1 MSLFLNG
8 AQVRGHSLKV
18 STTLQLAGEDMSG
31 QGSLAAMAETGDK
44 PKQLTVTMVIKQV
57 NASDLTALIV
67 LAESKD
73 ELGERTTYNVN
84 NATAKAMNIRQVRFL
99 GDLVA
104 SEDDAL
110 RLWKVSFKLTE
121 VKSVPELKQAREK
134 QQPVEDLPAKGEQA
148 AVPAA
153 NDLKRFENLL
163 KWLDDK
169 VI

>member
-8 AQVRGHSLKV
+8 AQVKGHSLNV
-18 STTLQLAGEDMSG
+18 SATLQLAGEDMSG

-44 PKQLTVTMVIKQV
+44 PKQLAVRMEIKQL
-57 NASDLTALIV
+57 NAADLTALIL

-73 ELGERTTYNVN
+73 ELGERTTYNVR

-99 GDLVA
+99 GDVA
-104 SEDDAL
+104 VSEDEAL

-134 QQPVEDLPAKGEQA
+134 QQPVDDLPATDEPA

-153 NDLKRFENLL
+153 TDLERFENLL

-169 VI
+169 VV

>member
-8 AQVRGHSLKV
+8 AQVKGHSLNV
-18 STTLQLAGEDMSG
+18 SATLQLAGEDMSG

-44 PKQLTVTMVIKQV
+44 PKQLAVRMEIKHV
-57 NASDLTALIV
+57 NAVDLTALVV

-73 ELGERTTYNVN
+73 ELGERTTYNVT
-84 NATAKAMNIRQVRFL
+84 NATTKAMNIRQVRFL
-99 GDLVA
+99 GDVA
-104 SEDDAL
+104 VSEDEAL

-134 QQPVEDLPAKGEQA
+134 QQPVDDLPATGEQP

-153 NDLKRFENLL
+153 TDLERFENLL

-169 VI
+169 VL